1 MTETSASVLLVLA
14 TAQRMPAFQRIR
26 NSVECTMHR
35 ACFCCS
41 DIVKI
46 LSFRYRR
53 IYRESTGA
61 KQLLNHP
68 LICNRF
74 NWSADYVLEKLVFV
88 KQKPLSEKFFVVV
101 AFVLFCF
108 VFFQFHFFNS
118 DPTQKQNNCL
128 TTTEELTNRNIRL
141 RNLFLMFSG
150 LYNHFPPVKMVWP
163 ETQSC
168 LRRLND
174 NIVFLLFSEVWSV

>member
-1 MTETSASVLLVLA
+1 MTETSTSVILVLA
-14 TAQRMPAFQRIR
+14 TAQLMPAFQRIR
-26 NSVECTMHR
+26 NSVECTTGPAFVAQILLR
-35 ACFCCS
+35 YYRL
-41 DIVKI
+41 DIVEYVPK
-46 LSFRYRR
+46 
-53 IYRESTGA
+53 YRETTGA
-61 KQLLNHP
+61 EQLLNHP

-74 NWSADYVLEKLVFV
+74 NWSANSALEKLVFV

-141 RNLFLMFSG
+141 RNSCILCEHKTKYCAPSNILNFDFFVCSFL
-150 LYNHFPPVKMVWP
+150 
-163 ETQSC
+163 
-168 LRRLND
+168 D
-174 NIVFLLFSEVWSV
+174 VFRAL

>member
-88 KQKPLSEKFFVVV
+88 KQKPLSGNRREMLWKPKKFFVVV
-101 AFVLFCF
+101 VVFFVLFCF
-108 VFFQFHFFNS
+108 FHFFNS

-141 RNLFLMFSG
+141 RNSCILCEHKTKYCAPSNILNFDFFVCSFL
-150 LYNHFPPVKMVWP
+150 
-163 ETQSC
+163 
-168 LRRLND
+168 D
-174 NIVFLLFSEVWSV
+174 VFRAL